1 MTSSN
6 CSSQHEVASVNRG
19 SHRGRRGVSTVI
31 GVTLILASL
40 LISIGSIIAFEA
52 AYQASA
58 GLQDQ
63 LQTRKRAQNFF
74 ILSTSPNGTQI
85 VIFNNGQSLLHIV
98 SVYYNH
104 YLTKN
109 LSIYIL
115 PETSGSIP
123 SGTLMLNGGS
133 IDVLSDLG
141 NRATAT
147 FPVIGPTSTVFSKNK
162 YVGTG
167 PLSIDFE
174 NWTFLYQNQASC
186 PNPTNQSAWAGVPNG
201 IQPFFWAGL
210 VNHATG
216 NITLLNSSVL
226 SLTQIST
233 TSNNAK
239 FYFIVGR
246 GSSVCNPLSYD
257 TRPAYV
263 IPPSQSGDLATGGPV
278 ILVGF
283 AVDGV
288 DSTNL
293 GPSVKLWNQQLVA
306 GVFINVVF
314 NWPQADSKGILRNQI
329 FSEDIPFAA
338 LQLL

>member
-1 MTSSN
+1 MS
-6 CSSQHEVASVNRG
+6 RG
-19 SHRGRRGVSTVI
+19 SGRERRGVSTVI

-52 AYQASA
+52 AYQSYA

-63 LQTRKRAQNFF
+63 LQTRKRAENFF

-85 VIFNNGQSLLHIV
+85 VIFNNGQNLLRIV

-104 YLTKN
+104 QLTEN
-109 LSIYIL
+109 LSDNPIAIL
-115 PETSGSIP
+115 PETSGNIP
-123 SGTLMLNGGS
+123 SGTTMLQGGN

-141 NRATAT
+141 NRAAAT
-147 FPVIGPTSTVFSKNK
+147 FPVIGPISTVFSKNK

-174 NWTFLYQNQASC
+174 NWTFLYQDQAAC
-186 PNPTNQSAWAGVPNG
+186 PNPTNQSAWAGVPRG
-201 IQPFFWAGL
+201 IQPFFWVGL

-216 NITLLNSSVL
+216 NITLVNSSVL

-233 TSNNAK
+233 TSQNAK
-239 FYFIVGR
+239 FYFTAGR
-246 GSSVCNPLSYD
+246 GSSACNPLSYD
-257 TRPAYV
+257 ARPAYV
-263 IPPSQSGDLATGGPV
+263 IPPSASGDLATGGPV

-283 AVDGV
+283 AVDGI

-306 GVFINVVF
+306 AIFINVVF
-314 NWPQADSKGILRNQI
+314 NWPQVDSKGILRNQI